1 MNWIRLTDIAQLDE
15 IDALSSEE
23 SSSVAIFK
31 HSTRCSISSM
41 ALNRVNRG
49 EASMPAYL
57 LDLIQYR
64 EISNAIATRYQI
76 MHESPQLLIIKNG
89 KAVHHS
95 SHTMIS
101 LSEMQGDY

>member
-1 MNWIRLTDIAQLDE
+1 MNWIRLTDISQLEE
-15 IDALSSEE
+15 IDALSKRE

-41 ALNRVNRG
+41 ALSRVNRG
-49 EASMPAYL
+49 EATMPAYL
-57 LDLIQYR
+57 LDLIQHH
-64 EISNAIATRYQI
+64 EISNAIANRYQV
-76 MHESPQLLIIKNG
+76 MHESPQLLIIKDG

-101 LSEMQGDY
+101 LAEMQTEY